1 MEENKNTQEF
11 DLDEILNEFH
21 DIPESDT
28 ADVEPDQEL
37 EELMHLPEV
46 DIPTVE
52 VPTATLPKMPALD
65 TEAPPE
71 SDPPPGDTIRMEP
84 IVKGGDSAEE
94 AGSEQDPT
102 VSQDATIRLEVPAEE
117 AAPTQAEEA
126 AEAPE
131 PVPPQPKILELNPK
145 ARLRELKR
153 KLVAGPEKRYY
164 ELSEHGVG
172 RLQIAILINLLI
184 VIGCGALT
192 TMFTMGLVPENR
204 LRLVIFT
211 QILAMLL
218 SALLGCHQMLD
229 GLAELLRGRFTVN
242 TMLNITFAACC
253 ADALFCINEL
263 RIPCCAAFSLQI
275 AMALWARY
283 QRRSTEM
290 TQMDTLR
297 KAVRLHSLVKE
308 PDCYQGQAAI
318 VRGYGKV
325 EDFMDNYDAP
335 SGPEKVQNG
344 YAFIALFACIGIA
357 VFAGVLHGVSLG
369 VQVFSTSLLVAVPAS
384 AFICLTRPMAILEK
398 RLHMVGTV
406 ICGWQGVKGLCGKAV
421 FPLRDEDIFPKG
433 STKLNGVK
441 FYGDRDSVEVVSYA
455 TSLIC
460 AAGGGLVNVFR
471 QMMTERDGT
480 EYAVENFRNYG
491 DGGIGGEICG
501 EPVLLGSAQ
510 FLKDMG
516 VEIPDGSM
524 VAQAV
529 YTAIDGE
536 LCAVFALSYAKMRSA
551 SAGLVTLSGYRRLT
565 PVLVGGDFMLTDDLL
580 KSKFGINTR
589 RVAFPDRE
597 VRRELAA
604 RKPDPERTGLAF
616 ATRDELVSYA
626 YAVTGSRALRTA
638 SRLGVTIHLV
648 GGILG
653 LLIMLVLAYLGATEL
668 LIPTHI
674 FLYQLVWM
682 LPGMLITEWT
692 RTV

>member
-65 TEAPPE
+65 TEAPLE
-71 SDPPPGDTIRMEP
+71 SEPPLGDTIRMEP

-94 AGSEQDPT
+94 AGSEEDPA
-102 VSQDATIRLEVPAEE
+102 VSQDATIRLEVPLEE
-117 AAPTQAEEA
+117 AAPTQVEEPAEEA
-126 AEAPE
+126 EAD
-131 PVPPQPKILELNPK
+131 PPQPKILELNPK

-229 GLAELLRGRFTVN
+229 GLAELLRGRFTIN

-384 AFICLTRPMAILEK
+384 AFVTLTRPMAILEK

-471 QMMTERDGT
+471 QMMTERDGE

-516 VEIPDGSM
+516 VEIPEGSM

-529 YTAIDGE
+529 YAAIDGA
-536 LCAVFALSYAKMRSA
+536 LCAVFAISYAKMRSA

-638 SRLGVTIHLV
+638 SRLGVTIHIV
-648 GGILG
+648 GGLLG
-653 LLIMLVLAYLGATEL
+653 LLIMLVLAYLGAAEL

-674 FLYQLVWM
+674 FLYQLIWM
-682 LPGMLITEWT
+682 LPGLLITEWT

>member
-1 MEENKNTQEF
+1 MDEKKNTQEF

-21 DIPESDT
+21 DIPDVDAT
-28 ADVEPDQEL
+28 NVEPDQEL
-37 EELMHLPEV
+37 EELMHLPKV

-52 VPTATLPKMPALD
+52 IPEAKLPDMPALD
-65 TEAPPE
+65 ADAPLEPAP
-71 SDPPPGDTIRMEP
+71 SLGDTIRMEP
-84 IVKGGDSAEE
+84 IVKEAAQSESAEE
-94 AGSEQDPT
+94 KDTA
-102 VSQDATIRLEVPAEE
+102 VSQDATIRMEVPAEKAE
-117 AAPTQAEEA
+117 SGAEEA
-126 AEAPE
+126 SAEEA

-192 TMFTMGLVPENR
+192 TMYAMELVPENR

-229 GLAELLRGRFTVN
+229 GLAELRRGRFTVN

-263 RIPCCAAFSLQI
+263 RIPCCAAFSLQVT
-275 AMALWARY
+275 MALWARY
-283 QRRSTEM
+283 QRRVTEM

-297 KAVRLHSLVKE
+297 KAVRLHALVKE
-308 PDCYQGQAAI
+308 PDCYEGQAAI
-318 VRGYGKV
+318 LRTHGQV

-344 YAFIALFACIGIA
+344 YAFISLFACIGIA

-384 AFICLTRPMAILEK
+384 AFVCLTRPMAVLEK
-398 RLHMVGTV
+398 RLHMVGSV

-421 FPLRDEDIFPKG
+421 FPLRDEDIFPNG

-471 QMMTERDGT
+471 QMMTERDGV

-491 DGGIGGEICG
+491 DGGIGGEVCG

-516 VEIPDGSM
+516 VEIPEGSM

-536 LCAVFALSYAKMRSA
+536 LCAVFAISYAKMRSA
-551 SAGLVTLSGYRRLT
+551 SAGLVTLSGYRKLT
-565 PVLVGGDFMLTDDLL
+565 PVLVGGDFMLTDSLL
-580 KSKFGINTR
+580 KAKFGINTR

-604 RKPDPERTGLAF
+604 RKPNAGNTGLAF

-638 SRLGVTIHLV
+638 SRLGLTIHLI
-648 GGILG
+648 GGVLG
-653 LLIMLVLAYLGATEL
+653 LLIMLVLGYLGAAEL
-668 LIPTHI
+668 LVPTNI

-682 LPGMLITEWT
+682 LPGLLVTEWT

>member
-1 MEENKNTQEF
+1 MDEKKNAQEF

-21 DIPESDT
+21 DISDVDT
-28 ADVEPDQEL
+28 ANVEPDSEL
-37 EELMHLPEV
+37 EELLHLPEV

-52 VPTATLPKMPALD
+52 VPAAMLPLSAEKPLEPAS
-65 TEAPPE
+65 A
-71 SDPPPGDTIRMEP
+71 PGDTIRMEP
-84 IVKGGDSAEE
+84 IAKESAEAE
-94 AGSEQDPT
+94 KEPAQEENA
-102 VSQDATIRLEVPAEE
+102 VSLDTTIRLEVPQEESAPAEAEE
-117 AAPTQAEEA
+117 PAE
-126 AEAPE
+126 PE
-131 PVPPQPKILELNPK
+131 PAPPQPKILELNPK

-164 ELSEHGVG
+164 ELSEQGVG
-172 RLQIAILINLLI
+172 RLQIAILLNLLI
-184 VIGCGALT
+184 VVGCGALT
-192 TMFTMGLVPENR
+192 TMYAMDLVPDNR

-229 GLAELLRGRFTVN
+229 GLAELRRGRFTIN

-263 RIPCCAAFSLQI
+263 RIPCCAAFSLQV

-283 QRRSTEM
+283 QRRTTEM

-297 KAVRLHSLVKE
+297 KAVRLHALVKE
-308 PDCYQGQAAI
+308 PDCYEGKAAI
-318 VRGYGKV
+318 LRGHGKV

-344 YAFIALFACIGIA
+344 YAFISLFACIGIA
-357 VFAGVLHGVSLG
+357 VFAGVLHSVSLG
-369 VQVFSTSLLVAVPAS
+369 VQTLSTSLLVAVPAS

-398 RLHMVGTV
+398 RLHMVGSV
-406 ICGWQGVKGLCGKAV
+406 LCGWQGVKGLCGKAV
-421 FPLRDEDIFPKG
+421 FPLKDEDIFPNG

-455 TSLIC
+455 TSLIS
-460 AAGGGLVNVFR
+460 AAGGGLVSVFR
-471 QMMTERDGT
+471 QMLADRDGT

-491 DGGIGGEICG
+491 DGGIGGEVCG
-501 EPVLLGSAQ
+501 EPVLLGNAQ

-516 VEIPDGSM
+516 VEIPEGST

-536 LCAVFALSYAKMRSA
+536 LCAVFAISYAKMRSA
-551 SAGLVTLSGYRRLT
+551 SAGLVTLSGYRKLT
-565 PVLVGGDFMLTDDLL
+565 PVLIGGDFMLTDSLL
-580 KSKFGINTR
+580 KAKFGINTR
-589 RVAFPDRE
+589 RVAFPARE
-597 VRRELAA
+597 IRRELAA
-604 RKPDPERTGLAF
+604 RKPNPERTGLAF

-626 YAVTGSRALRTA
+626 YAVTGARALRTA
-638 SRLGVTIHLV
+638 SRLGVALHLL
-648 GGILG
+648 GGIMG
-653 LLIMLVLAYLGATEL
+653 LLIMLVLAYLGAVEL
-668 LIPTHI
+668 LTPSRI

-682 LPGMLITEWT
+682 LPGLVVTEWT

>member
-11 DLDEILNEFH
+11 DLDEILSEFH
-21 DIPESDT
+21 DIPEADT

-37 EELMHLPEV
+37 EDLLHLPDVE
-46 DIPTVE
+46 IPTVE

-71 SDPPPGDTIRMEP
+71 SDPPLGDTIRMEP
-84 IVKGGDSAEE
+84 IVKDGDSVEE
-94 AGSEQDPT
+94 AASEEEPA
-102 VSQDATIRLEVPAEE
+102 VSQDATIRLEVPTEE
-117 AAPTQAEEA
+117 AAPAQAEEA

-529 YTAIDGE
+529 YAAIDGE
-536 LCAVFALSYAKMRSA
+536 LCAVFAISYAKMRSA